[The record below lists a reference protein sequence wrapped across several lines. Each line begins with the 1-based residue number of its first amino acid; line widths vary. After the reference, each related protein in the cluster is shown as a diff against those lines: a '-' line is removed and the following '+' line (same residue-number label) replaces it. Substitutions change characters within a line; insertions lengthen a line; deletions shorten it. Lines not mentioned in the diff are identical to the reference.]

1 VGCAGGAGANFKR
14 FAMTKNYS
22 GSEDKE
28 ILYIIKIGGN
38 VIDDPANLQSFLK
51 EFSSISHKKI
61 LVHGGGKI
69 ATAIGDKLNIQSK
82 YIDGRRI
89 TDDETIDL
97 VTMVYGGL
105 VNKKIVAEL
114 QSLQCNAIGLSGAD
128 ANVLPAKKRPVKT
141 LTTGE
146 GLSEVIDFGW
156 VGDVNAIEINAS
168 TWQLFIDNNLV
179 PVVAPLTHDQQG
191 HILNTNADTMAAVLS
206 VALSRLYNVR
216 LIYCFE
222 KDGVLRDV
230 NDETSVI
237 DELQAKA
244 YNRLKEEKKLFAGIL
259 PKIDNAFDAVNN
271 GVNKVVIGNSIDL
284 LQLVKGESG
293 TKINS

>member
-1 VGCAGGAGANFKR
+1 MK
-14 FAMTKNYS
+14 KNYS
-22 GSEDKE
+22 DPGDKE

-38 VIDDPANLQSFLK
+38 VIDDQANLQSFLK
-51 EFSSISHKKI
+51 EFSSISNKKI

-97 VTMVYGGL
+97 VTMIYGGL
-105 VNKKIVAEL
+105 VNKKIVATL

-128 ANVLPAKKRPVKT
+128 ANVLPAKKRPLKT
-141 LTTGE
+141 LSTGE
-146 GLSEVIDFGW
+146 GLGEVIDFGW
-156 VGDVNAIEINAS
+156 VGDVSASAINVS
-168 TWQLFIDNNLV
+168 TWQLFIKNNLV
-179 PVVAPLTHDQQG
+179 PVLAPLTHDEQG
-191 HILNTNADTMAAVLS
+191 HILNTNADTMASVLS
-206 VALSRLYNVR
+206 VVLSKLYNVQ

-222 KDGVLRDV
+222 KNGVLTDV
-230 NDETSVI
+230 YDETSVI
-237 DELQAKA
+237 TELQANVYDK
-244 YNRLKEEKKLFAGIL
+244 LKLEKKLFAGIL

-271 GVNKVVIGNSIDL
+271 GVNKVVIGNSNDL